1 MNPHR
6 KRRRLCQPLP
16 AGRFRGSFNLVIHVS
31 SPYCY
36 ISAQPEHTPDLIN
49 DFERPS
55 LSGTSLKALLAAVPP
70 DGIELDRDSGI
81 GRDTDL

>member
-6 KRRRLCQPLP
+6 K
-16 AGRFRGSFNLVIHVS
+16 
-31 SPYCY
+31 
-36 ISAQPEHTPDLIN
+36 
-49 DFERPS
+49 RPS